1 MTTALI
7 ALPIAAPMLAA
18 GGVVATGGRYR
29 QICRWVVLG
38 VSASVLVIAGVMI
51 ARTAD
56 GSVHAVQVGDW
67 GPGISIAFAID
78 MFSALMLAV
87 SSLLVLVCYSFAVS
101 AGDDEAEPLF
111 GPLVLILS
119 AGVYGTFITA
129 DLFNLFVLIEVM
141 LLPSYAL
148 LIMAGSRA
156 KLAAGRIYL
165 LVNLL
170 ASTIFLAGLA
180 MLYGAAGTLNL
191 GVLAGAAAENPTVA
205 AAGAVILVAMAA
217 KAAMVPMHGWLPR
230 TYPEASPAVTA
241 LFSGLLTKTGAYV
254 IIRIYSVMYDGD
266 QRYVWVIM
274 TGAVLTM
281 VIGVLAA
288 VGQDTL
294 RSILAFDMVS
304 QIGYVL
310 LGLSLATHAGLAA
323 TVFFLVQYAAVKAA
337 LLLCA
342 GAIETAYGTGRLSLL
357 GGLGGREKL
366 LAAAY
371 AVAALSLAGLP
382 PMSGFV
388 AKLGLIRAAVLD
400 EQYFPAAMAVIVSL
414 LTLLPLLKIW
424 TGAFAGALPSPL
436 PDSARTRPGLVA
448 PALVLGLVTIAL
460 GIGAQPL
467 LAAAETAAD
476 VLSNPT
482 IWAEAVLRG

>member
-18 GGVVATGGRYR
+18 GSIIAASRYR
-29 QICRWVVLG
+29 RICRLVVQA
-38 VSASVLVIAGVMI
+38 VSAAVLVIAGVLI
-51 ARTAD
+51 AQTAD
-56 GSVHAVQVGDW
+56 GSVVTMQVGDW
-67 GPGISIAFAID
+67 APGVAVVFAVD

-87 SSLLVLVCYSFAVS
+87 SSLLVLVCYTFATA
-101 AGDDEAEPLF
+101 AGDDAEPLF

-148 LIMAGSRA
+148 LIMAGSKA

-170 ASTIFLAGLA
+170 ASTVFLAGLA
-180 MLYGAAGTLNL
+180 MLYAVAGTLNM
-191 GVLAGAAAENPTVA
+191 GALAGAASENATVA

-217 KAAMVPMHGWLPR
+217 KAAMVPLHGWLPR

-254 IIRIYSVMYDGD
+254 IIRVYSTLYDGD
-266 QRYVWVIM
+266 ERYVWVIM
-274 TGAVLTM
+274 AGAMLTM

-310 LGLSLATHAGLAA
+310 LGLALATHAGLAA
-323 TVFFLVQYAAVKAA
+323 TVFFLVQYALVKAA

-342 GAIETAYGTGRLSLL
+342 GAVESAYGTGRLSML
-357 GGLGGREKL
+357 GGLAGRERL

-400 EQYFPAAMAVIVSL
+400 EQYLPAAVAVVVSL

-424 TGAFAGALPSPL
+424 TGAFAGALPGPL
-436 PDSARTRPGLVA
+436 PDTTRTRPALVA
-448 PALVLGLVTIAL
+448 PAVVLAAVTIAL

-467 LAAAETAAD
+467 LSAAETAAD
-476 VLSNPT
+476 ILSNPT
-482 IWAEAVLRG
+482 IWAEAVRGG

>member
-1 MTTALI
+1 MTTALL
-7 ALPIAAPMLAA
+7 ALPVAAPMLAA
-18 GGVVATGGRYR
+18 GSVVAAQRYR
-29 QICRWVVLG
+29 RTCRVVVQAVSAAVLAISVVL
-38 VSASVLVIAGVMI
+38 IAE
-51 ARTAD
+51 TSD
-56 GSVHAVQVGDW
+56 GSVVSLQIGDW
-67 GPGISIAFAID
+67 PAGIAVVFAVD

-87 SSLLVLVCYSFAVS
+87 ASLLVLVCYTFATA
-101 AGDDEAEPLF
+101 AGDDSEPLF

-119 AGVYGTFITA
+119 AGVYGAFITA

-148 LIMAGSRA
+148 LIMAGARE
-156 KLAAGRIYL
+156 KLAAGRLYL

-170 ASTIFLAGLA
+170 ASTVFLAGLA
-180 MLYGAAGTLNL
+180 MLYGVAGTLNMAE
-191 GVLAGAAAENPTVA
+191 LAGAASSSTAVA

-217 KAAMVPMHGWLPR
+217 KAAVVPLHGWLPR

-254 IIRIYSVMYDGD
+254 IIRVYSTLYDGD
-266 QRYVWVIM
+266 QRYVWLIM
-274 TGAVLTM
+274 AGAMITM
-281 VIGVLAA
+281 VVGVLAA
-288 VGQDTL
+288 VGQETL

-310 LGLSLATHAGLAA
+310 LGLALATHAGLAA
-323 TVFFLVQYAAVKAA
+323 MVFFLVQYALVKAA

-342 GAIETAYGTGRLSLL
+342 GAVETAYGTGRLSEL
-357 GGLGGREKL
+357 GGLAGREKV

-382 PMSGFV
+382 PFSGFV

-400 EQYFPAAMAVIVSL
+400 EQYLPAVMAVVVSL

-424 TGAFAGALPSPL
+424 TGAFASNPPRAL
-436 PDSARTRPGLVA
+436 PDSTRTTPM
-448 PALVLGLVTIAL
+448 LVLPAVVLGVFTLAL
-460 GIGAQPL
+460 GVAAEPL
-467 LAAAETAAD
+467 LAAAEVAAD
-476 VLSNPT
+476 VLHNPMV
-482 IWAEAVLRG
+482 WAEGVLG